1 MQLFPSNAV
10 RQCAWESLH
19 LTSQLTRDTRIS
31 WQSDPSANPAWNLVW
46 HCAFNLIDF
55 DSGLLIPTYFHWC
68 RISSPKWIDLPMF
81 CCGQCCRFQVHGA
94 AQKIPNTLPTTPL
107 AAQYVVP
114 GPRKRWPY
122 DVPPLTASM
131 ARRYGSSLYEAGGH
145 WNCEQ
150 GHL

>member
-1 MQLFPSNAV
+1 MCM
-10 RQCAWESLH
+10 RESSPH
-19 LTSQLTRDTRIS
+19 QSTHQRHSDFMA
-31 WQSDPSANPAWNLVW
+31 SDPSANPAWNLVW

-55 DSGLLIPTYFHWC
+55 DSGHIPAYWFLP
-68 RISSPKWIDLPMF
+68 ISGAAFLTSPKWIDLPMF
-81 CCGQCCRFQVHGA
+81 CCGQCCRFQVQHGA
-94 AQKIPNTLPTTPL
+94 AQKNPNTLPTTPL